1 MNPKEI
7 VRAGFDKISHTY
19 RGDVIDPSNPEHLRY
34 IDWVNQLL
42 PLVSVQAAVL
52 DLGCGNGI
60 PTTKLLADSGRSVTG
75 VDISP
80 IQIAR
85 AQLLVPHA
93 DFICA
98 DMTELRF
105 PPASFAAIVSFYAII
120 HIPLAEQP
128 TLFTAIHR
136 WLQPGG
142 YVMATVGADAWT
154 GTEAN
159 WLGVPDASMYWS
171 HTDTA
176 SYQHWLEAQGFTIA
190 WTRFVPE
197 GKGGHTLVLAQKA
210 QFRLPSPIVLVYR

>member
-7 VRAGFDKISHTY
+7 VRAGYDKISYTY
-19 RGDVIDPSNPEHLRY
+19 RGDAIDPSNPDHLRY
-34 IDWVNQLL
+34 TDWVSELL
-42 PLVSVQAAVL
+42 TLVPAQAAVL

-60 PTTKLLADSGRSVTG
+60 PTTKLLAESGRRLTG

-85 AQLLVPHA
+85 ARALVPQAH
-93 DFICA
+93 FICA

-105 PPASFAAIVSFYAII
+105 APDSFAAIVSFYAII

-128 TLFTAIHR
+128 TLFSSLYR
-136 WLQPGG
+136 WLEPGG

-159 WLGVPDASMYWS
+159 WLGVADATMYWS
-171 HTDTA
+171 HTDA
-176 SYQHWLEAQGFTIA
+176 ARYEHWLEEQGFLIA
-190 WTRFVPE
+190 WTRFVAE
-197 GKGGHTLVLAQKA
+197 GQSGHTLVLAQKP
-210 QFRLPSPIVLVYR
+210 R